1 MSTKTSIFIIFAIC
15 LLVNQCFGFK
25 CPTALPAVC
34 KKLNDCQ
41 NDCVKLCECIG
52 HVIYIKIIK
61 CVLKIPNLFV
71 VVTGFVSILRVK

>member
-52 HVIYIKIIK
+52 HNYDPDYKQQCNDDK
-61 CVLKIPNLFV
+61 KRKSY
-71 VVTGFVSILRVK
+71 VSKNCKKH